1 MICKVHVYNANHYKR
16 QKHIICF
23 AEFLLFL
30 SVQKG
35 NSSQIGNGKQS
46 VKEIGKGIF

>member
-16 QKHIICF
+16 PKHFCF
-23 AEFLLFL
+23 TEFLLFL

-35 NSSQIGNGKQS
+35 NSSQIGDGKQS
-46 VKEIGKGIF
+46 VKETDKGIF